1 MKSLQIFLSCSLKE
15 NMYKSGLKTR
25 GHIKN
30 ITKIEQKRPLLFT
43 FFYGVPR
50 AKTDL
55 HSKYMI

>member
-1 MKSLQIFLSCSLKE
+1 
-15 NMYKSGLKTR
+15 MYKSGLKTR